1 MLAENLLHYFQ
12 SSLYSRDFTY
22 MNGGILELVYNTAD
36 QCSVFMM
43 SSPFSDRI
51 AILVQTCSP
60 LG

>member
-12 SSLYSRDFTY
+12 SSLYSKDFTC

-36 QCSVFMM
+36 PCSVFIM

-51 AILVQTCSP
+51 AILVQT
-60 LG
+60 